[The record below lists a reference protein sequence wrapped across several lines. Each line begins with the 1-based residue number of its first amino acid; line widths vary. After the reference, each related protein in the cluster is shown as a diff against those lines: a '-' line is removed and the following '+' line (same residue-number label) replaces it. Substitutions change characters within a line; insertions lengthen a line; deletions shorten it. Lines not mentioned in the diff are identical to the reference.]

1 MLFFLSGLA
10 IGVIC
15 TAGAAVLAVML
26 IKMLTPTSD
35 QPAEWADEFYVRR
48 PTPESPSAIANDH
61 QPRSINLCR

>member
-15 TAGAAVLAVML
+15 TAGAAVLAVTL

-35 QPAEWADEFYVRR
+35 QPVEWADEFYVRR
-48 PTPESPSAIANDH
+48 PTPAPSSSIANDP